1 MHSTPAL
8 PTPNDRLRLAY
19 RLFLF
24 MRLLYTFTSHQQTSY
39 TTTPTKNL
47 QFSAT
52 CINLKLLPGPFICTF
67 LLALKGYS
75 NRRWWRAPCSQHWI
89 NMVMAEET
97 LHGGEFERTFRMTRN
112 SFNQLH
118 APLGILP
125 F

>member
-24 MRLLYTFTSHQQTSY
+24 MRLLYTFTSHQQHHIRQLRQRIGNFRQRASILNCY
-39 TTTPTKNL
+39 QDDL
-47 QFSAT
+47 FA
-52 CINLKLLPGPFICTF
+52 L
-67 LLALKGYS
+67 LLALEGYS
-75 NRRWWRAPCSQHWI
+75 NRRWWRAPRSQHWI

-118 APLGILP
+118 ALLGILP